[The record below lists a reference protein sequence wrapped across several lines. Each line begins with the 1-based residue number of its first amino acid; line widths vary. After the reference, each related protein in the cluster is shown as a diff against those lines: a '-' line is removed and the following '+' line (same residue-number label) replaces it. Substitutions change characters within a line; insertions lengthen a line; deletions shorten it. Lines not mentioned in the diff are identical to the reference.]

1 MSLLPRNGKPIWAEA
16 EEGLVSTPPD
26 YYVITQTDVVALV
39 FYLGWNVER
48 NLKRGTKKNTQS
60 SSVKSICSWSIMA
73 PRVYVRGCLQ

>member
-16 EEGLVSTPPD
+16 EEGLVSTPPGSHE
-26 YYVITQTDVVALV
+26 VVMVNVVTLV

-60 SSVKSICSWSIMA
+60 SSVKSICSWSITA